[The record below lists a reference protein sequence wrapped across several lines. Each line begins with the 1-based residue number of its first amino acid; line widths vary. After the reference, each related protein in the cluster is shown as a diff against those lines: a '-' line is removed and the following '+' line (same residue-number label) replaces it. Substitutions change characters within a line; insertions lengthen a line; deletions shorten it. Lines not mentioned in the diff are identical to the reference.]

1 MNDLMKRQ
9 RHFDGIT
16 YQPELDFNRLSTQLE
31 RVRALTLGSDWWTLR
46 ELADRTGAS
55 EASVSARLRDLRK
68 QRFGGY
74 TVERRRVSGGLWQYK
89 VSQPVDNIMKGD
101 VL

>member
-31 RVRALTLGSDWWTLR
+31 RVKALTLSSDWWTLR